1 MKKKAINTDN
11 LVNDLMDV
19 QSNLI
24 TFKIEEIN
32 EIN

>member
-1 MKKKAINTDN
+1 MRKKAINTEN